1 MFETKSPVELRA
13 RSLEESWLIDSLW
26 ANEAVGI
33 LGGEPKCC
41 KSFLGLDMAVSVAAG
56 VPCLGR
62 FEVKEKGP
70 ALVFQAQDAEHV
82 VRERLDGIA
91 TAKGLKF
98 DELAI
103 RVMTM
108 PSLRIDEEEDQH
120 ALRATVEHHS
130 PRLLVLDP
138 LVRLHSGSEN
148 YASTIAAMLGFL
160 RELQRTY
167 QVAILLVHHLRKST
181 SDKVRPGQR
190 LRGSGDLHGWGDT
203 NLFMERKGE
212 QLFLSSEQRASN
224 SFEGLL
230 LELRPSKLG
239 GLALHVLADA
249 SENGVE
255 GDAQV
260 GEVTKKRETPRDR
273 IEAVLR
279 DAGVPLSIRKIRERV
294 HMRTNTVCEVLR
306 ALTQEGRVLRG
317 KQGYRPLC
325 DSEERARRQDEA
337 SAIDSKSV

>member
-1 MFETKSPVELRA
+1 MFETKSPAELRA

-70 ALVFQAQDAEHV
+70 ALVFQAEDAEHV

-108 PSLRIDEEEDQH
+108 PSLRIDEEEDQL

-148 YASTIAAMLGFL
+148 SASTIAAMLGFL

-212 QLFLSSEQRASN
+212 QLLLSSEQRASD

-239 GLALHVLADA
+239 GLALHVTEEFDAD
-249 SENGVE
+249 SLTQE
-255 GDAQV
+255 DAV
-260 GEVTKKRETPRDR
+260 GEVTPPRETPKDR
-273 IEAVLR
+273 IEAALREAGEPLPVRKLRVL
-279 DAGVPLSIRKIRERV
+279 VK
-294 HMRTNTVCEVLR
+294 MRTATVCEELR
-306 ALTQEGRVLRG
+306 TLAAEGRVVRE
-317 KQGYRPLC
+317 QNGYRIV
-325 DSEERARRQDEA
+325 ERGGGA
-337 SAIDSKSV
+337 SSVQAG

>member
-1 MFETKSPVELRA
+1 MFETKKPSELRA
-13 RSLEESWLIDSLW
+13 RPLEESWLIEGLW
-26 ANEAVGI
+26 ASEAVGV

-62 FEVKEKGP
+62 FAVKERGP
-70 ALVFQAQDAEHV
+70 AMVFQAEDPEPV
-82 VRERLDGIA
+82 VRERLEGIA
-91 TAKGLKF
+91 KAKGLPF
-98 DELAI
+98 EELA
-103 RVMTM
+103 VHVLAMHT
-108 PSLRIDEEEDQH
+108 LRIDEPEDQE
-120 ALRATVEHHS
+120 ALRRTVEAVE

-148 YASTIAAMLGFL
+148 SASTIAAMLGFL

-167 QVAILLVHHLRKST
+167 QVAILLVHHLRKSN

-212 QLFLSSEQRASN
+212 QLLLSSEQRASD

-230 LELRPSKLG
+230 LELRPSNLG
-239 GLALHVLADA
+239 GLALHVAGEVDA
-249 SENGVE
+249 KSLTQELT
-255 GDAQV
+255 V
-260 GEVTKKRETPRDR
+260 GEVTSPRETPRDR

-279 DAGVPLSIRKIRERV
+279 EAGKALSVRKLRELV
-294 HMRTNTVCEVLR
+294 KMRTATVCEELR
-306 ALTQEGRVLRG
+306 TLAAEGRVVRE
-317 KQGYRPLC
+317 QNGYRVV
-325 DSEERARRQDEA
+325 ERGG
-337 SAIDSKSV
+337 SAGSVQAG

>member
-70 ALVFQAQDAEHV
+70 ALVFQAEDAEHV

-108 PSLRIDEEEDQH
+108 PSLRIDEEEDQL

-148 YASTIAAMLGFL
+148 SASTIAAMLGFL

-212 QLFLSSEQRASN
+212 QLLLSSEQRASD

-239 GLALHVLADA
+239 GLALHVTEEFDAD
-249 SENGVE
+249 SLTQE
-255 GDAQV
+255 DAV
-260 GEVTKKRETPRDR
+260 GEVTPPRETPKDR
-273 IEAVLR
+273 IEAALREAGEPLPVRKLRVL
-279 DAGVPLSIRKIRERV
+279 VK
-294 HMRTNTVCEVLR
+294 MRTATVCEELR
-306 ALTQEGRVLRG
+306 TLAAEGRVVRE
-317 KQGYRPLC
+317 QNGYRIV
-325 DSEERARRQDEA
+325 ERGGGA
-337 SAIDSKSV
+337 SSVQAG